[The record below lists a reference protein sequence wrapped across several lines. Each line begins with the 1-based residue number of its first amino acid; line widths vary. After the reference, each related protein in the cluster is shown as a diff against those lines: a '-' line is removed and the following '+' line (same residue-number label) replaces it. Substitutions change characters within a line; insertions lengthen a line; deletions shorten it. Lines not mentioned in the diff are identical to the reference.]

1 LARSRPR
8 TTVRPSAR
16 SSSRRGRRYSD
27 HALASRGRD
36 YPTDHQHSS
45 KRWLFFE
52 AADREAAEALIPALV
67 PKGGYVGYELSAIL
81 SLTPAVAAAA

>member
-1 LARSRPR
+1 MVQRLAIGPIKARAARADTRGMNWQAEVAIIRP
-8 TTVRPSAR
+8 
-16 SSSRRGRRYSD
+16 
-27 HALASRGRD
+27 
-36 YPTDHQHSS
+36 DHQHSS